1 MGWVG
6 GGRALNKAESVE
18 NCQKLE
24 VKKKCIVRMNSGSA
38 ESMCVY
44 RQVYIH
50 IYISMFTMCIR
61 PHNIFDAENTFYL
74 YTLIYGHKSEWK
86 QNDCPT

>member
-6 GGRALNKAESVE
+6 GGRALNKAESME

-24 VKKKCIVRMNSGSA
+24 VKKKCIVGMNSGSA
-38 ESMCVY
+38 ELMCVY
-44 RQVYIH
+44 RQAY

-74 YTLIYGHKSEWK
+74 YRLIYGHKSEWN